1 MVSDDR
7 TYSSGG
13 GVALCLRDGYDFQMR
28 EDLRID
34 GIENLWVDT
43 GELIVGVIYNP
54 PNRLLGEFLD
64 NIENA
69 LLIYS

>member
-1 MVSDDR
+1 
-7 TYSSGG
+7 
-13 GVALCLRDGYDFQMR
+13 MR

-64 NIENA
+64 K
-69 LLIYS
+69 